1 MSLPP
6 GSLPRK
12 HRPRQVPLSLPVP
25 QWPSALLCSSLLP
38 VSTLPPSLTSKTCI
52 FPLLWISFV
61 LYDYA
66 RFVLAFKKNILVL
79 EVAYREG
86 VDRFLGV
93 WGCEV
98 TEDFISQCAS
108 TLFLLGL
115 SVLPFLMPSG
125 TAAPLKCSQGGKDG
139 RQMDASGWG
148 IDSVCFSQCC
158 FQKTVKQK
166 HKLVSSATVSN
177 NSSSLL

>member
-125 TAAPLKCSQGGKDG
+125 LRLLSSVVREGRMEGKWMHLGGGLILFVLANAAS
-139 RQMDASGWG
+139 R
-148 IDSVCFSQCC
+148 
-158 FQKTVKQK
+158 
-166 HKLVSSATVSN
+166 KL
-177 NSSSLL
+177 